1 MADPRPPRVRFGPF
15 VWDTTSGEFWK
26 AGRPIKL
33 QDQPRQLL
41 AALLERPGEVLSR
54 DELRRRL
61 WPDDTFVDF
70 DNALNVGIRKV
81 REALGDVAPTARFV
95 ETVRGQGY
103 RFIAPVSPEGPV
115 IAGTG
120 RAELASERTAPL
132 TVARSAW
139 PRAAMVVMIV
149 GAAFGTAY
157 SFVRSP
163 WTEPRIDTI
172 AVLPF
177 DNLLPD
183 EAQQYQVD
191 GLTDAVTRQLSA
203 QLDTRVVAGQ
213 SAAAARDLDA
223 PQAEIA
229 RRLGADALLV
239 GSVATAGAGV
249 VINAR
254 VVERSSG
261 RVLWS
266 GRFERSLNEP
276 SLADDIV
283 AAVAGGIGRRTSV
296 PASAPVRS
304 VSLEAR
310 DAYLRGRFFWAK
322 RGQAN
327 SVTAVNYLS
336 AAIQLQPDYAQ
347 AWSGLADV
355 YAVYEGAPSPV
366 IVPWPGDSV
375 EAGMR
380 AAREALRLAPELGE
394 AHAALG
400 KLYVARR
407 RWAEA
412 ERSFAEAVALS
423 PQYSTARQ
431 WYGTMLSRLRRC
443 DEALEQVQIA
453 ARLDPLTALVNESV
467 GSVYLVCG
475 EPRRAIE
482 VFDAV
487 LAMHPTAHTTR
498 HRRARALT
506 VLGRYDDAIREFEAL
521 AVAVPGDAVAGPLAV
536 AHAQAG
542 DTARARALLASVTA
556 PYVRA
561 HVLAALGEADAMF
574 QMLEQALAGQPG
586 SLQNLVS
593 EPEFERY
600 RYDPRFVDFARR
612 AGFPI
617 PIRDARFSPGGRD
630 SNRQ

>member
-1 MADPRPPRVRFGPF
+1 MADLRPPRVRFGPF
-15 VWDTTSGEFWK
+15 VCDTTSGELWK

-41 AALLERPGEVLSR
+41 VALLERPGEVLTR
-54 DELRRRL
+54 DQLRRRL

-70 DNALNVGIRKV
+70 DNALNVGIRRI

-103 RFIAPVSPEGPV
+103 RFIAPVSPEGPM
-115 IAGTG
+115 IAGSD
-120 RAELASERTAPL
+120 RADLASDLTAPPA
-132 TVARSAW
+132 VARSAW
-139 PRAAMVVMIV
+139 PRAAMAVMIV
-149 GAAFGTAY
+149 VAALGTAY

-163 WTEPRIDTI
+163 GAESRVDTI

-177 DNLLPD
+177 DNLLAD
-183 EAQQYQVD
+183 ESRQYLVD
-191 GLTDAVTRQLSA
+191 GLTDAVTRQMAARLDARVIAGPSA
-203 QLDTRVVAGQ
+203 WAT
-213 SAAAARDLDA
+213 RDLDA
-223 PQAEIA
+223 PQPEIA
-229 RRLGADALLV
+229 SRLGADALLL
-239 GSVATAGAGV
+239 GSVAAAGAGV

-254 VVERSSG
+254 VVDRLSG
-261 RVLWS
+261 RTLWS
-266 GRFERSLNEP
+266 GRFEHSLDEP

-283 AAVAGGIGRRTSV
+283 TAVASGIGRRTSV
-296 PASAPVRS
+296 PASAPSRS

-322 RGQAN
+322 RGEAN

-336 AAIQLQPDYAQ
+336 AAIQLQPDYAE
-347 AWSGLADV
+347 AWSALADV
-355 YAVYEGAPSPV
+355 YAVYEGAPTPV

-375 EAGMR
+375 EGGLR

-467 GSVYLVCG
+467 GSVYLTCG

-506 VLGRYDDAIREFEAL
+506 ALGRYDEAIREFEAL
-521 AVAVPGDAVAGPLAV
+521 AVTVPGDAVDGPLGV
-536 AHAQAG
+536 AHALAG
-542 DTARARALLASVTA
+542 HSSQARALLANITA
-556 PYVRA
+556 PFFRA
-561 HVLAALGEADAMF
+561 HVFAALGDADAMF

-586 SLQNLVS
+586 SLQNLLS
-593 EPEFERY
+593 QPEFERY

-612 AGFPI
+612 AGFPM

-630 SNRQ
+630 SNAQ